1 MDLLLYGAAFIV
13 VFSDKNPQRRRLV
26 ERWHRYV
33 LKDNK
38 THDDLYPD
46 DPAEKKPNM
55 FLAKLQSLMGGKAKS
70 APAEAAVEEKK
81 EAETASVVNPALL
94 MDQEEKEEEEEEE
107 EEGVMM
113 EQGEENVQE
122 EAQEQEQEEE
132 EEKKKEEGEEE
143 GTQAGA
149 GGVWESISSTFWWLL
164 GYKN

>member
-107 EEGVMM
+107 GVMM

-132 EEKKKEEGEEE
+132 KKKKKEEGEEE

>member
-107 EEGVMM
+107 GVMM
-113 EQGEENVQE
+113 EQGEESVQE
-122 EAQEQEQEEE
+122 AAQEKEQEEE
-132 EEKKKEEGEEE
+132 KEEEKKEEGEEK

>member
-107 EEGVMM
+107 GVMM

-122 EAQEQEQEEE
+122 EAQEKEQEEE

>member
-107 EEGVMM
+107 GVMM
-113 EQGEENVQE
+113 EQGEENLQE
-122 EAQEQEQEEE
+122 EAQEKEQEEE
-132 EEKKKEEGEEE
+132 EEKKEEEGEEE